1 MTTLE
6 QAARQALEANRAL
19 REWINAV
26 PKETALPP
34 MPGIDGDWLDSV
46 DSELREALEQP
57 TAKDCLKVEPKQ
69 EPSTQAT
76 TCAECGKHKDTPLR
90 VDAMGGYVCL
100 TCIDKKLC
108 SLLGELGYSKP
119 EQDPIANVSNMVEQ
133 PKQEPVQE
141 PVVWTWDTKNQR
153 DGFLDAHF
161 QFSKPES
168 HSLIMN
174 LRPLYTEPPQRKPLD
189 IQRIKHIATYCGEH
203 ITDEDVIEITRRVEA
218 AHGIKG

>member
-1 MTTLE
+1 MNELE

-26 PKETALPP
+26 PKETVLPP

-46 DSELREALEQP
+46 DAALH
-57 TAKDCLKVEPKQ
+57 
-69 EPSTQAT
+69 QAF
-76 TCAECGKHKDTPLR
+76 
-90 VDAMGGYVCL
+90 
-100 TCIDKKLC
+100 
-108 SLLGELGYSKP
+108 
-119 EQDPIANVSNMVEQ
+119 EQ
-133 PKQEPVQE
+133 PKEEPYDQTALELCEVCGWKTLIPGDCCLNCERTADQPKPEPVQE
-141 PVVWTWDTKNQR
+141 PVAWTWDTKNQR

-174 LRPLYTEPPQRKPLD
+174 LRPLYTEPPQRKPL
-189 IQRIKHIATYCGEH
+189 TYDKIDAVAEKMPGG
-203 ITDEDVIEITRRVEA
+203 IDGFMKGWGWRQFARAIEA